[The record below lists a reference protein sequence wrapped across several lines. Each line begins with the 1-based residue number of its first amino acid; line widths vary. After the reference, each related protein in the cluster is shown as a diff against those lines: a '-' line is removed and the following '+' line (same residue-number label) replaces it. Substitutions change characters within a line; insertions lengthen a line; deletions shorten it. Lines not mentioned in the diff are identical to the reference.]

1 MKKRSYEMMVIIDPD
16 IPDEEIGN
24 TIDTLKSIIE
34 ENGGELEKIDEWGKR
49 QLAYPINKK
58 NEGYYAV
65 YYFIGEPSLPDALRK
80 EFRFNKNLMRGMIIK
95 RGDVK

>member
-1 MKKRSYEMMVIIDPD
+1 MRKRMYEMMVIIDPD

-24 TIDTLKSIIE
+24 TINTLKNIIE

-49 QLAYPINKK
+49 QLAYPIKKK

-80 EFRFNKNLMRGMIIK
+80 EFKFNNNIMRGMIIK